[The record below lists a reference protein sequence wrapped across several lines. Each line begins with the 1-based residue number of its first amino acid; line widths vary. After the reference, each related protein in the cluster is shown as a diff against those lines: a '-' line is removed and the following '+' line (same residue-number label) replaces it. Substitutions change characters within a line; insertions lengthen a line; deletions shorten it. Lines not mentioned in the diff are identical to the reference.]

1 MYPSQD
7 VASSIGN
14 LIALP
19 LQGQALKNGN
29 SAFVDE
35 NWNAYPDQWDA
46 LFNKTRKLGIEDVE
60 QCMAKWQGELAEV
73 RGMLTNI
80 EKNVRPKPWKKK
92 CEFCKSDV
100 VGKLH
105 MVLGNGVYVDTL
117 NLMPRIQNQIRSLAA
132 FDNPE
137 FYKNKRLGYSN
148 YYNFSAVYL
157 GKDIDGYI
165 QIPRGL
171 RENIIQECEKAGI
184 SVDVSDQRETG
195 QPIRVSFK
203 GDLRMQQELAAEK
216 LLSHSDGV
224 LSAATAFGKTV
235 VCSYLI
241 AERKVNTLILLQSKD
256 LLNQWVDELNHF
268 LEIREEPPEYE
279 TKTGRKKKRN
289 SVIGV
294 LHGNKNTLTGI
305 IDVAMVGSMYSRGKF
320 NERINYYGMVIM
332 DECHHAASN
341 TSMELL
347 QKINA
352 KYVYGV
358 SATPKRGDSLDR
370 IIYMLLGP
378 LRHRFTALERAKEQ
392 GIGHYFVPRYTRV
405 VDTAESK
412 DNINKA
418 YNLISTS
425 KVRNEMIID
434 DVITCVARKQTP
446 VILTRFKDIMSANI
460 NALLDKCEDP
470 EKMID
475 QYMRNL
481 ESDLGKVKAE
491 TASVMAEETRA
502 KRELDECTEQINK
515 MQAYAEKALKAG
527 NESDA
532 RSFLE
537 KKQQLATT
545 QAALTQAYNV
555 AADNAAKMRQMHDK
569 LVKDISSLEA
579 RRTAIKAT
587 VKAAKAQERINK
599 VGSSVVGASNSMDA
613 FNKMEAKANKMLDEA
628 NAMAELNASA
638 EDSNI
643 DNLAAKYDAEP
654 ANTAVDDELAAL
666 KAQMGIE

>member
-1 MYPSQD
+1 M
-7 VASSIGN
+7 G
-14 LIALP
+14 
-19 LQGQALKNGN
+19 
-29 SAFVDE
+29 
-35 NWNAYPDQWDA
+35 
-46 LFNKTRKLGIEDVE
+46 
-60 QCMAKWQGELAEV
+60 
-73 RGMLTNI
+73 
-80 EKNVRPKPWKKK
+80 
-92 CEFCKSDV
+92 
-100 VGKLH
+100 
-105 MVLGNGVYVDTL
+105 
-117 NLMPRIQNQIRSLAA
+117 
-132 FDNPE
+132 
-137 FYKNKRLGYSN
+137 
-148 YYNFSAVYL
+148 
-157 GKDIDGYI
+157 
-165 QIPRGL
+165 
-171 RENIIQECEKAGI
+171 
-184 SVDVSDQRETG
+184 
-195 QPIRVSFK
+195 
-203 GDLRMQQELAAEK
+203 
-216 LLSHSDGV
+216 
-224 LSAATAFGKTV
+224 
-235 VCSYLI
+235 
-241 AERKVNTLILLQSKD
+241 
-256 LLNQWVDELNHF
+256 
-268 LEIREEPPEYE
+268 
-279 TKTGRKKKRN
+279 
-289 SVIGV
+289 
-294 LHGNKNTLTGI
+294 
-305 IDVAMVGSMYSRGKF
+305 
-320 NERINYYGMVIM
+320 
-332 DECHHAASN
+332 
-341 TSMELL
+341 
-347 QKINA
+347 
-352 KYVYGV
+352 
-358 SATPKRGDSLDR
+358 
-370 IIYMLLGP
+370 
-378 LRHRFTALERAKEQ
+378 
-392 GIGHYFVPRYTRV
+392 
-405 VDTAESK
+405 
-412 DNINKA
+412 
-418 YNLISTS
+418 
-425 KVRNEMIID
+425 
-434 DVITCVARKQTP
+434 
-446 VILTRFKDIMSANI
+446 ILTRFKDIMSANI

-515 MQAYAEKALKAG
+515 MQAYAKAG